1 MTKLRLSTQEK
12 RVKQLL
18 KAIFTLCSLDR
29 SLSDSTLDKLVK
41 DARARARKEANKLAP
56 RRRRSVDHDL
66 ICHVVYHWQR
76 SPDYLDENGTPFP
89 IPVRGPAPSVEALF
103 KQLKVQRQFPSA
115 LVHFKRL
122 KRVRVTRNGLY
133 VPISEAT
140 IIPTLTPEVVASL
153 TQTINCLV
161 ATVLHNTSTRRSPA
175 DRLIERVAYVPDL
188 PIAKLQ
194 EYKHFV
200 REQAGGLV
208 ETVHDWLESQRGRTP
223 RMPDAP
229 GRLVA
234 GLHVFAFVN
243 RRKL

>member
-1 MTKLRLSTQEK
+1 MTRIRLSTQETQVK
-12 RVKQLL
+12 RLL

-29 SLSDSTLDKLVK
+29 TLTDSTLEQLAK
-41 DARARARKEANKLAP
+41 DARVRARVEAEKLAP

-89 IPVRGPAPSVEALF
+89 IPARGPAPSVEALF
-103 KQLKVQRQFPSA
+103 KQLKVHKQFPSA
-115 LVHFKRL
+115 LIQFKRMR
-122 KRVRVTRNGLY
+122 RVSVTRKGLY
-133 VPISEAT
+133 VPRLEAT
-140 IIPTLTPEVVASL
+140 IIPNLTPEVVQSL

-161 ATVLHNTSTRRSPA
+161 ATVLHNTSTRRNPA
-175 DRLIERVAYVPDL
+175 DRLIERLAYVPDF
-188 PIAKLQ
+188 PIAKLP

-208 ETVHDWLESQRGRTP
+208 ETVHEWLESQRGHKP

-229 GRLVA
+229 GRVVA

-243 RRKL
+243 KNKR